1 MKKKTGDIIF
11 ALIIGALL
19 VGVPLFCYAGG
30 TQTVTVRAVIP
41 TSSSL
46 NLSVS
51 RVLVSDQ
58 TNWQNATSIDFGNLT
73 YNSTL
78 CIFTSPYYY
87 AVDCGVVDN
96 TGNAWTLAHARTNV
110 VRGGGTENLNNKIN
124 VDFVRQLSSNTSALT
139 PLAELSYA
147 NATGSS
153 ATFTKA
159 QILGTNSTGWLR
171 IYYGIGSGSGDNTG
185 VSPINATQPGGT
197 YTGSV
202 TLT

>member
-51 RVLVSDQ
+51 RV
-58 TNWQNATSIDFGNLT
+58 TGTTWANATSIDFGTLT

-78 CIFTSPYYY
+78 GIFLPTSYY

-96 TGNAWTLAHARTNV
+96 TGNAWTLTHARTNV
-110 VRGGGTENLNNKIN
+110 ANGNATLNNNIN
-124 VDFVRQLSSNTSALT
+124 VDFIRQLSSNTSVLT

-147 NATGSS
+147 NATGSA

-171 IYYGIGSGSGDNTG
+171 IYYGIGTGNTTDNPG
-185 VSPINATQPGGT
+185 VRPINATQPGGT

-202 TLT
+202 TLTLAP